1 MPATYRRSKPSLP
14 ALAPAALL
22 VASLFGGL
30 PAWAATA
37 PSAAVPSSPAASA
50 PQEDEPTNSVMDA
63 PLFYQLLVGEM
74 ELSTGQAGV
83 AYQVLLDA
91 ARRTQD
97 EELFKRVVNIALQ
110 ARAGEQA
117 LGAAKAWANAI
128 PTSLAAH
135 QMVVQLLALLNRPS
149 EVADPLRELLQLT
162 PAEQRPM
169 VLAVLPRT
177 FQRATEPLKVYQA
190 LEPVLQSSAKDPQT
204 HDMALVAQARLAQ
217 AAGDTATALKLAREL
232 AESSPQL
239 EDTMQLAL
247 DLMPSQPEA
256 EALVTARLKAQPT
269 NNALRLAY
277 GRALARAQRPE
288 DAAREFRAVIEAA
301 PDTVSAWF
309 ALGAMELDLRHAA
322 AAETALTEYLKRL
335 ADVPATDTD
344 NGLMIAE
351 ARQQAWLML
360 SQAAEMRGDV
370 KAAEAWLQKI
380 DRPDRKI
387 ETLYRRASLLARQ
400 DKLDQGRKLLQ
411 PQAGDSDADARA
423 KMLAEAQL
431 LREARLWQA
440 AHDVLKRANERF
452 SEDVDLLY
460 EQSMMAEKLNNVDEM
475 ETLLKRVIALKP
487 DYANAYNAL
496 GYSLADRGVRLE
508 ESRGLI
514 AKALS
519 YAPKEPFFIDS
530 MGWVEFKLGN
540 RTEALRL
547 LREAYQARPDTEIA
561 AHLGEVLWI
570 AGEQDEARRVWQEGA
585 KREPKNEALLETLNR
600 LKAKL

>member
-1 MPATYRRSKPSLP
+1 MPATYRRSKPSIP
-14 ALAPAALL
+14 ALAPVALL
-22 VASLFGGL
+22 VASLIGNV

-50 PQEDEPTNSVMDA
+50 PQDDEPTNSAMDA

-74 ELSTGQAGV
+74 ELRTGQAGV

-117 LGAAKAWANAI
+117 LGAAKAWAGAI
-128 PTSLAAH
+128 PGSIAAR
-135 QMVVQLLALLNRPS
+135 QMVVQLLALLNRPT
-149 EVADPLRELLQLT
+149 EVAEPLRELLQLT

-169 VLAVLPRT
+169 VIAALPRT
-177 FQRATEPLKVYQA
+177 FQRATEPQKVYQT
-190 LEPVLQSSAKDPQT
+190 LEPILQTAAKDPQT

-217 AAGDTATALKLAREL
+217 AAGDTATALKISREL
-232 AESSPQL
+232 AETNPQL
-239 EDTMQLAL
+239 EDAMQLAL

-256 EALVTARLKAQPT
+256 EALITARLKAQPA
-269 NNALRLAY
+269 NYALRQAY
-277 GRALARAQRPE
+277 GRALVRAQRPE
-288 DAAREFRAVIEAA
+288 DAVQQFRAVVEAA
-301 PDTVSAWF
+301 PDMAPAWF

-322 AAETALTEYLKRL
+322 AAETALNEYLKRL
-335 ADVPATDTD
+335 PETPAADADGTLLV
-344 NGLMIAE
+344 E

-400 DKLDQGRKLLQ
+400 DKLEQGRKLLQ
-411 PQAGDSDADARA
+411 SQPGDSDADARA

-431 LREARLWQA
+431 LREAKQWQA

-452 SEDVDLLY
+452 ADDVDLLY
-460 EQSMMAEKLNNVDEM
+460 EQSMMSEKLGAIEEM

-561 AHLGEVLWI
+561 AHLGEVLWSG
-570 AGEQDEARRVWQEGA
+570 GEQDEARRVWQEGA
-585 KREPKNEALLETLNR
+585 RREPKNEALLETLNR

>member
-1 MPATYRRSKPSLP
+1 MPATYRRSKP
-14 ALAPAALL
+14 LAQAALL
-22 VASLFGGL
+22 VASLIGGL

-37 PSAAVPSSPAASA
+37 PSAVAPAASA
-50 PQEDEPTNSVMDA
+50 PQDDEPTNSGMDA

-74 ELSTGQAGV
+74 ELRTGQAGV

-117 LGAAKAWANAI
+117 LGAAKAWASAI
-128 PTSLAAH
+128 PGSLPAR
-135 QMVVQLLALLNRPS
+135 QMVVQLLALLNRTT
-149 EVADPLRELLQLT
+149 EVAEPLRELLQLT

-169 VLAVLPRT
+169 VIAALPRT
-177 FQRATEPLKVYQA
+177 FQRTTEPQKVYQT
-190 LEPVLQSSAKDPQT
+190 LEPILQSAAKEPQT
-204 HDMALVAQARLAQ
+204 RDMALVAQARLAQ
-217 AAGDTATALKLAREL
+217 AAGDTATALKITREL

-239 EDTMQLAL
+239 DDAMQLAL

-256 EALVTARLKAQPT
+256 EALVGARLKAQPA
-269 NNALRLAY
+269 NHALRLAY
-277 GRALARAQRPE
+277 GRALVRAQRPE
-288 DAAREFRAVIEAA
+288 DATRQFGAVVEAA
-301 PDTVSAWF
+301 PDNAPAWF

-322 AAETALTEYLKRL
+322 AAETALNEYLKRL
-335 ADVPATDTD
+335 PDAPATATEGD
-344 NGLMIAE
+344 GLLVSE

-400 DKLDQGRKLLQ
+400 DRLDQGRKLLQ
-411 PQAGDSDADARA
+411 AQPGDSDADARA

-431 LREARLWQA
+431 LREAKQWQA

-452 SEDVDLLY
+452 ADDVDLLY
-460 EQSMMAEKLNNVDEM
+460 EQSMMSEKLSRVDEM

-561 AHLGEVLWI
+561 AHLGEVLWSG
-570 AGEQDEARRVWQEGA
+570 GEQDEARRVWQEGA